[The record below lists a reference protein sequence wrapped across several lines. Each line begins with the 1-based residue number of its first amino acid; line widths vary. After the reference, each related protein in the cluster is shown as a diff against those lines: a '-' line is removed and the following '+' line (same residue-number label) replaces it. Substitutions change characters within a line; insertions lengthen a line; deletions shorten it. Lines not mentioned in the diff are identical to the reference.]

1 MDASDIIKK
10 LKEKTIF
17 YNIQT
22 QFSTAQARDT
32 LACNPKLCGSSN
44 NCSYNFKNFEVR
56 QEYFSGRYNIGSV
69 CNFSTCSTC
78 TTFGY
83 Q

>member
-1 MDASDIIKK
+1 MDASDLIKK
-10 LKEKTIF
+10 LKEKTVF
-17 YNIQT
+17 NNIQ
-22 QFSTAQARDT
+22 AQLSIAKAIKT
-32 LACNPKLCGSSN
+32 PPCNPKLCGSSN
-44 NCSYNFKNFEVR
+44 NCSYNFNTFEIR
-56 QEYFSGRYNIGSV
+56 QEYFSGRYNLGSV

>member
-1 MDASDIIKK
+1 MDASDLIKR

-17 YNIQT
+17 YNIQA
-22 QFSTAQARDT
+22 QFSTAQASATRP
-32 LACNPKLCGSSN
+32 CNPKLCGSSN
-44 NCSYNFKNFEVR
+44 NCSYNFSNYEIR
-56 QEYFSGRYNIGSV
+56 QDYFNGRYDLGSS